1 MNQIGIEI
9 PRVDGLEKV
18 LGQARFGADFFVSDS
33 LHLKVV
39 RSTRPHAKIINIETR
54 EAGKVEGVER
64 VFTAK
69 DIPGRN
75 LIGTITKDQ
84 PVLAWDRVRY
94 IGDPVAFVAAKTIE
108 AAEEAAKKVAVL
120 YEDLPSVN
128 HPEEALKP
136 HAPLIHENGNLLI
149 EFHIIKG
156 DVQEGFKEAEVI
168 VEETYETTWVDHAYL
183 EPDAGISFLD
193 EEGRVTVACPTQN
206 VHYDQKEVATFLSL
220 PLEKVRIIQS
230 ATGGGFGG
238 RLDITVQ
245 CLLALATFHLKRPV
259 RIVYSREEVFQ
270 VISKRHPLKIRYR
283 SGAKKDGR
291 LTAVEVEIL
300 GDTGAYASYGATV
313 GIRSAVHATGPYEIP
328 NVKVRSRMAYTNNSW
343 SGAMRGFG
351 VPQMAFAH
359 ESQMEL
365 LAQAVGMGPIEIRL
379 KNALTAGSE
388 TATGQTLMAS
398 VGIGQTLR
406 IVKEWKDRHPIIKDD
421 PGKPYMKKGIGI
433 GSMWYGIGNTGIAN
447 PSTARMEIDPNGEVR
462 LFTGAADIGQ
472 GSDTVLL
479 QIASESL
486 GIPLKEIRLIR
497 ADTALTTDAGATS
510 ASRQTYI
517 SGNAILDAIKYL
529 KQEAIKE
536 AGLLLS
542 MDEKDLFYEEGKVKA
557 RTCLTTSLP
566 VREVAKRRGKVIK
579 GEGSFDPETTRLDPR
594 TGQGSPYAT
603 YAFATHLAEV
613 EVDTETGKVKVKRVV
628 ASHDVGRAIHP
639 KNVIG
644 QITGGVAMGMGFALM
659 EEYVPEG
666 TTSFVNYLIPTS
678 KDIPEVIP
686 ILVEENEP
694 SGPFGAKGVGEPA
707 LIPCA
712 PAILNA
718 IADAIGERIYQLPAN
733 LERVLEAVQR
743 GGSENSKH
751 QAPITR

>member
-1 MNQIGIEI
+1 MRRQVGTDI
-9 PRVDGLEKV
+9 PKVDALEKV
-18 LGQARFGADFFVSDS
+18 LGEVRYGAD
-33 LHLKVV
+33 LLAKEPLCLKVV
-39 RSTRPHAKIINIETR
+39 RSPKSHAKIVRIEMD
-54 EAGKVEGVER
+54 EALRIPGVER

-69 DIPGRN
+69 DIPGKN
-75 LIGTITKDQ
+75 LVGTITKDQ
-84 PVLAWDRVRY
+84 PILCSDRVRY
-94 IGDPVAFVAAKTIE
+94 IGDPVALVVAKTSE
-108 AAEEAAKKVAVL
+108 AAEAAAKKVVVV
-120 YEDLPSVN
+120 YEDLPALN
-128 HPEEALKP
+128 HPEEALKLNG
-136 HAPLIHENGNLLI
+136 PLIHDKGNLLF
-149 EFHIIKG
+149 EFHVIKG
-156 DVQEGFKEAEVI
+156 DVQKGLRESHLIIEK
-168 VEETYETTWVDHAYL
+168 TYQTTWVDHAYL

-206 VHYDQKEVATFLSL
+206 VHYDQKEVASVLGL
-220 PLEKVRIIQS
+220 PLDQVRIIQC

-238 RLDITVQ
+238 RLDITIQ
-245 CLLALATFHLKRPV
+245 CLLALAVFHLKKPV
-259 RIVYSREEVFQ
+259 KIVYSREEVFQ
-270 VISKRHPLKIRYR
+270 VTSKRHPLRIRYK
-283 SGAKKDGR
+283 SGVKEDGT
-291 LTAVEVEIL
+291 LIAVEVEIL
-300 GDTGAYASYGATV
+300 GDTGAYASYGPTV
-313 GIRSAVHATGPYEIP
+313 CIRSAVHATGPYHVP
-328 NVKVRSRMAYTNNSW
+328 NVKVRSRMAYTNNPW

-359 ESQMEL
+359 ESQMDL
-365 LAQAVGMGPIEIRL
+365 LAQALKIDPLEFRL
-379 KNALTAGSE
+379 QNCLRIGSE

-398 VGIGQTLR
+398 VGIGETLR
-406 IVKEWKDRHPIIKDD
+406 KVKECRVKANHSGEDPKRPFIKR
-421 PGKPYMKKGIGI
+421 GVGV

-447 PSTARMEIDPNGEVR
+447 PSTAQMEIDPNGEVR
-462 LFTGAADIGQ
+462 LYIGVADIGQ

-479 QIASESL
+479 QIASEGL
-486 GIPLKEIRLIR
+486 GIPLKEIRVIR

-529 KQEAIKE
+529 KQEAVKE

-566 VREVAKRRGKVIK
+566 VREVAKRSGKVIK
-579 GEGSFDPETTRLDPR
+579 GEGSFDPETTQLDPK
-594 TGQGSPYAT
+594 TGQGVPYAT

-639 KNVIG
+639 RNVIG

-659 EEYVPEG
+659 EEYVPGE

-718 IADAIGERIYQLPAN
+718 IANAIGERIYQLPAN
-733 LERVLEAVQR
+733 LERVLEAVR
-743 GGSENSKH
+743 KKKAEGGR
-751 QAPITR
+751 Q